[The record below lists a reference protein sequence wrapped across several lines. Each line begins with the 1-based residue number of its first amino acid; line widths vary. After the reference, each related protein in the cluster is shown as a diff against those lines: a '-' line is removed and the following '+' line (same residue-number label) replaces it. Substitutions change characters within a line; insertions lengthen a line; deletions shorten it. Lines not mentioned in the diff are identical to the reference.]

1 MTITTYLLLSIA
13 SYALYRTLS
22 SIQGQRSDIWYG
34 IEKNLFHHK
43 HHVAILRN
51 LAWPIYVPL
60 YIGEFIWNYLT
71 YTGESYD
78 RTVVTK
84 MVKKFGKV
92 KTREYLKVLLDTIP
106 SHVEDLVDIKYR

>member
-1 MTITTYLLLSIA
+1 MTAITYLLISVA
-13 SYALYRTLS
+13 SYAFYRVLS
-22 SIQGQRSDIWYG
+22 TVQGYRSEIWAG
-34 IEKNLFHHK
+34 LEKNLLFHK

-60 YIGEFIWNYLT
+60 YVGEFIWNYIN

-84 MVKKFGKV
+84 MVKKFGKA
-92 KTREYLKVLLDTIP
+92 KTREYLKVLLDNIP
-106 SHVEDLVDIKYR
+106 AHVDDLVEIKYR